1 MELTQEHLEEK
12 YGLRLT
18 EQEVADV
25 RRGGI
30 VRTFESVQGTGIKTG
45 MAVAVLDV
53 PVDKVWS
60 VIHDHN
66 NFKEFMP
73 NIKESILF
81 DPAVVQQA
89 LDLKFDRASS
99 NPELLMDFLR
109 EHRVGSMNGATG
121 YFFNLLDM
129 PWPLKDLWYI
139 IKLTDLVQD
148 NVWKNSWEMLTG
160 NMKSDRGSWTLVP
173 YSEGDTFVLYN
184 AFADPGIVV
193 PDPFVNLALNVG
205 LPGILRAVK
214 RRSKKV

>member
-1 MELTQEHLEEK
+1 MELTQEHLEEE

-66 NFKEFMP
+66 NFKDFMP

-89 LDLKFDRASS
+89 LDLNFDRASS

-109 EHRVGSMNGATG
+109 EHRISSMNGATG

-139 IKLTDLVQD
+139 IKLTDLVQE
-148 NVWKNSWEMLTG
+148 NLWKNSWEMLAG